1 MGARRMGTRLAVVVA
16 VAGLSWAAAP
26 SAQAAR
32 TAQAPSAAA
41 TATGSAAGGTA
52 GIVTVLNSPV
62 GFQRLIDEITA
73 QVHAQYPRATLRD
86 IVGTSPSGPTTSI
99 RDVTSWQLNVNGVDA
114 TGRNIIV
121 RGAVLL
127 PYRTVLVT
135 TIQNATVYSR
145 ELTQPVALSPH
156 LATVMVRAAGY
167 RAPFHSVFYAQPIGR
182 ATAYPH
188 PLAVVDPGG
197 DLIGVDTVTREV
209 APFRY
214 SVGPVG

>member
-26 SAQAAR
+26 SAQAAP
-32 TAQAPSAAA
+32 TAPAAPAAKATAPAAA
-41 TATGSAAGGTA
+41 GDTA
-52 GIVTVLNSPV
+52 GIASVLNSPV

-73 QVHAQYPRATLRD
+73 QVHAQYPRATLRS

-99 RDVTSWQLNVNGVDA
+99 RDVTSWQLNFNDVDA
-114 TGRNIIV
+114 TGRNMIV

-127 PYRTVLVT
+127 PYRDVLVT

-145 ELTQPVALSPH
+145 ELTQPVGLSPH
-156 LATVMVRAAGY
+156 LATVLVRAAGY
-167 RAPFHSVFYAQPIGR
+167 REPFHPIFYAQPIGR
-182 ATAYPH
+182 AAAYPH
-188 PLAVVDPGG
+188 PLAVLDPGG

>member
-1 MGARRMGTRLAVVVA
+1 MGTRLAVVVA

-32 TAQAPSAAA
+32 TAPAAPAAEAAA
-41 TATGSAAGGTA
+41 AGVAGVVGDTA

-62 GFQRLIDEITA
+62 GFQRLIDEITT
-73 QVHAQYPRATLRD
+73 QVHAQYPRATLRS

-99 RDVTSWQLNVNGVDA
+99 RDVTAWQLNFNDVDA
-114 TGRNIIV
+114 TGRNMIV

-127 PYRTVLVT
+127 PYRTVVVT

-156 LATVMVRAAGY
+156 LATVLVRAAGY
-167 RAPFHSVFYAQPIGR
+167 REPFRSVFYAQPIGR

-197 DLIGVDTVTREV
+197 DLIGVDTVTRAV

-214 SVGPVG
+214 SIGPVG